1 MKKKKNN
8 GKSSCYLIAL
18 LFMILSYY
26 LLESIILAILN
37 GLYFFVIIY
46 KYVTLSFIE
55 VNNKIDTY
63 EEFSHFANGLIMQLS
78 VTPNINDSFKQIAS
92 INKKEYSE
100 ILEDDS
106 LSINEKLE
114 SLENYFPIPLYHILR
129 HILLLYIEQGGN
141 IIDMSQELLNK
152 CDNELSNMQEI
163 YSLNKQKWIESVV
176 MWGFAIIGFLYLR
189 SSLISYYLT
198 LIKNSS
204 FMVCVEVFLL
214 VFITTLKLVSK
225 KYIKEQVEL

>member
-78 VTPNINDSFKQIAS
+78 VTPNINDSFKQRI
-92 INKKEYSE
+92 
-100 ILEDDS
+100 
-106 LSINEKLE
+106 
-114 SLENYFPIPLYHILR
+114 
-129 HILLLYIEQGGN
+129 
-141 IIDMSQELLNK
+141 
-152 CDNELSNMQEI
+152 
-163 YSLNKQKWIESVV
+163 
-176 MWGFAIIGFLYLR
+176 
-189 SSLISYYLT
+189 
-198 LIKNSS
+198 
-204 FMVCVEVFLL
+204 
-214 VFITTLKLVSK
+214 
-225 KYIKEQVEL
+225 

>member
-1 MKKKKNN
+1 
-8 GKSSCYLIAL
+8 
-18 LFMILSYY
+18 
-26 LLESIILAILN
+26 
-37 GLYFFVIIY
+37 
-46 KYVTLSFIE
+46 
-55 VNNKIDTY
+55 
-63 EEFSHFANGLIMQLS
+63 
-78 VTPNINDSFKQIAS
+78 
-92 INKKEYSE
+92 
-100 ILEDDS
+100 
-106 LSINEKLE
+106 
-114 SLENYFPIPLYHILR
+114 
-129 HILLLYIEQGGN
+129 
-141 IIDMSQELLNK
+141 MSQELLNK
-152 CDNELSNMQEI
+152 CDNELSNMHEI